1 MGSLLDQCNCRR
13 KVVQH
18 FISQILKYSNILTK
32 MASFKILLVVALV
45 AFIGSTDA
53 LKCMDTVGKSSAPVS
68 AECAKHETSCMIT
81 AKITLTGAKPT
92 LGAVT
97 IQACVAKDLGAKKY
111 ETPEEIVNNDLVS
124 FYCKADDCNVA
135 EEITKV
141 LKEDVAKTLE
151 AMKAVGHAVTEKGS
165 ESKGAEGAGAEGAGA
180 EGAGAEGGD
189 DDKKGTMGPS
199 GAAQT
204 TVAVATIALS
214 TVMA

>member
-1 MGSLLDQCNCRR
+1 MGSLLDQLQKKSRVTIYISNP
-13 KVVQH
+13 KIQH
-18 FISQILKYSNILTK
+18 HQYAK

-53 LKCMDTVGKSSAPVS
+53 LKCMDTVGRSSAPTS
-68 AECAKHETSCMIT
+68 AECAAAEKSCKIT
-81 AKITLTGAKPT
+81 AKITLTGAKPS
-92 LGAVT
+92 LGAVEK
-97 IQACVAKDLGAKKY
+97 QACVADALGATRF

-151 AMKAVGHAVTEKGS
+151 AMKAVGHFVTERGS
-165 ESKGAEGAGAEGAGA
+165 ESEGAEGD
-180 EGAGAEGGD
+180 D
-189 DDKKGTMGPS
+189 DDKKTTMGPS

-204 TVAVATIALS
+204 TVAVAT
-214 TVMA
+214 

>member
-1 MGSLLDQCNCRR
+1 
-13 KVVQH
+13 
-18 FISQILKYSNILTK
+18 
-32 MASFKILLVVALV
+32 
-45 AFIGSTDA
+45 
-53 LKCMDTVGKSSAPVS
+53 
-68 AECAKHETSCMIT
+68 MIT

-111 ETPEEIVNNDLVS
+111 ETPKEIVNDAVVS

-165 ESKGAEGAGAEGAGA
+165 ESEGAEGAGAEGAGA
-180 EGAGAEGGD
+180 EGADGD
-189 DDKKGTMGPS
+189 NNKSNLGVG

-204 TVAVATIALS
+204 TVAVATIAFFFFFS
-214 TVMA
+214 FFFFFFFFFFIQGGSNTNTMFDNYPTRINHRER